1 MSCGCCFRHQ
11 AFILTLP
18 PKTPSMPEQA
28 ANTTARNN
36 RIIFYFLLAWT
47 ALNIVQAATLELH
60 ADEAY
65 YWLYSRFLDWGY
77 FDHPP
82 MVALFIRFGDSIM
95 HNELGLRM
103 LTIVASTASLYILW
117 LILKHYGASAKL
129 FAIVIACMFMC
140 HMYGFTTTP
149 DAPLFFFAVVFYYFY
164 RKYLEHDSW
173 GLALILGLVIACL
186 LYSKYHA
193 VLLIG
198 FSLISNLK
206 LLKRGSFWLIVVTAA
221 ILFTPHII
229 WQAHHDW
236 PSLNYHLSERSADRY
251 HAEFTYLYPLGQLL
265 MAGPLVGWYLFY
277 RGFNTKI
284 KDTFIRC
291 LMVNSIGT
299 PIFFLIS
306 SFRGEVQ
313 PQWTYIAFAPLILLI
328 LISFAQNPK
337 LPKWFLPLAYI
348 NIAVIVI
355 ARVVLICGVPIGRL
369 KSQFGFKEWAHV
381 VRQKAG
387 DNYVVFD
394 EGFQNPSKYDYYN
407 NTIKGFAY
415 DSKYYRSTQ
424 FDIWPIEDSIQH
436 KRVYFLVPYKYP
448 GITTDSIDI
457 KAGKWYGG
465 WVNDARTYQ
474 KVIVDNGNYKMGMPA
489 GVKTTLGLTITNPYP
504 HAISFSN
511 AGWQHPVA
519 LQACFFDETG
529 KLQVQK
535 ADTTF
540 NNISLKPGQST
551 HYNFTITTPMQK
563 GRYDL
568 VFSIIT
574 PPFSGSKNS
583 RIVKFTVQ

>member
-1 MSCGCCFRHQ
+1 
-11 AFILTLP
+11 
-18 PKTPSMPEQA
+18 MPEQA
-28 ANTTARNN
+28 ANTNIRNN
-36 RIIFYFLLAWT
+36 KIILYFLLGWT
-47 ALNIVQAATLELH
+47 VLNIIQAATLELH

-95 HNELGLRM
+95 HNELGLRI
-103 LTIVASTASLYILW
+103 LTIIASTTSLYILW
-117 LILKHYGASAKL
+117 LILKSYDASAKL
-129 FAIVIACMFMC
+129 FAVVIACMFMC

-149 DAPLFFFAVVFYYFY
+149 DAPLFFFATLFYYFY
-164 RKYLEHDSW
+164 RKYLNDDSW
-173 GLALILGLVIACL
+173 LIALVLGIVIACL

-198 FSLISNLK
+198 FSLLSSLK

-221 ILFTPHII
+221 VLFAPHIV
-229 WQAHHDW
+229 WQMHHNW
-236 PSLNYHLSERSADRY
+236 PSLNYHLSERSAEQY

-277 RGFNTKI
+277 RGFNAKVN
-284 KDTFIRC
+284 DAFIRC
-291 LMVNSIGT
+291 LMVNNIGT
-299 PIFFLIS
+299 PLFFLIS

-328 LISFAQNPK
+328 LISFAQQPK

-355 ARVVLICGVPIGRL
+355 ARIVLICGIPIGRL

-381 VRQKAG
+381 VKQKAG
-387 DNYVVFD
+387 NNYVVFD

-407 NTIKGFAY
+407 NTTTGFAY

-424 FDIWPIEDSIQH
+424 FDIWPIEDSLQH
-436 KRVYFLVPYKYP
+436 KRAYFLLVYKYP
-448 GITTDSIDI
+448 GLTTDSIQTP
-457 KAGKWYGG
+457 AGKWYGG
-465 WVNDARTYQ
+465 WINDVRTYQ
-474 KVIVDNGNYKMGMPA
+474 KVIVDNGKYKITMPG
-489 GVKTTLGLTITNPYP
+489 GVKTTFNLTITNPYP

-519 LQACFFDETG
+519 LQACFFDEDG
-529 KLQVQK
+529 KVQVQL

-540 NNISLKPGQST
+540 NQITLKSGQST
-551 HYNFTITTPMQK
+551 HYDLTVTTPAKK

-574 PPFSGSKNS
+574 SPFSGSKNS